1 MVDRDVPTSPD
12 RFEAGGAVCTVLHDA
27 DAPVPAGALFPEL
40 DEADVRARSGV
51 GPDELLPGVIS
62 ALLVE
67 RDRHLVLVDAGL
79 GPARG
84 GGVHATLA
92 ELGVS
97 RETIDVV
104 VISHGHGDHVGG
116 LLLGDGDPAF
126 PNARHVVHGA
136 ESRFWLDAAWEGG
149 ERGPFRL
156 PAHVAETARRVLP
169 ALDAAG
175 LLDVVESE
183 AEVAPGV
190 LALAA
195 PGHTP
200 GHLAA
205 IVHDGDDALLWAADA
220 FVHPANVADPWP
232 ASRMDTDRELTVSTR
247 RALLDRTVERR
258 ALFAATHF
266 RARGRVVR
274 TPDGHRLLTEPSSPG
289 RTLSDRSG

>member
-1 MVDRDVPTSPD
+1 M
-12 RFEAGGAVCTVLHDA
+12 LHDA

-40 DEADVRARSGV
+40 DEAGVRARTGV
-51 GPDELLPGVIS
+51 GPEELLPGVIS

-84 GGVHATLA
+84 GDVHATLA
-92 ELGVS
+92 ELGVA
-97 RETIDVV
+97 RVTIDIV

-116 LLLGDGDPAF
+116 LLLGDGEPAF
-126 PNARHVVHGA
+126 PNARHVVHDA
-136 ESRFWLDAAWEGG
+136 ERRFWLDPGWEGV

-156 PAHVAETARRVLP
+156 PAQVAEEARRVLP

-175 LLDVVESE
+175 LLDVVERD
-183 AEVAPGV
+183 AELAPGIQV
-190 LALAA
+190 LPA

-200 GHLAA
+200 GHLA
-205 IVHDGDDALLWAADA
+205 VLVDDGDDALLWAADA

-247 RALLDRTVERR
+247 RALLDRAADRR
-258 ALFAATHF
+258 AHLAATHF
-266 RARGRVVR
+266 RARGQVVR